1 MILPAKF
8 MRTALLTVAV
18 SAVCVVGASAASVGA
33 GTVNTDALRLREEAN
48 SSSTILAT
56 ASKGDVVVVLEEES
70 DGWYKV
76 DYKSVEGYMSAD
88 YLDVSTKA
96 DVTIGYGLVQTG
108 GSTLNVRSGPGTDY
122 DKVTSLSNGSVVTIV
137 GIDNGWYKVKTSG
150 GSVGYVSSDYMT
162 TCKDSAGSR
171 GDGTVVAASSS
182 LGQQV
187 VDYAKQFLCVPYVYG
202 GNGPN
207 SFDCSGFTTYV
218 YRHFGYTLN
227 RTATGQLSNGVSV
240 SKSELQPGDL
250 VFFKDGGSKPVSH
263 VGIYIG
269 GGQFIHASTS
279 TYEVRI
285 NDLTSGYY
293 NNVYVYARRIL

>member
-1 MILPAKF
+1 MA
-8 MRTALLTVAV
+8 
-18 SAVCVVGASAASVGA
+18 
-33 GTVNTDALRLREEAN
+33 
-48 SSSTILAT
+48 
-56 ASKGDVVVVLEEES
+56 
-70 DGWYKV
+70 
-76 DYKSVEGYMSAD
+76 
-88 YLDVSTKA
+88 
-96 DVTIGYGLVQTG
+96 
-108 GSTLNVRSGPGTDY
+108 
-122 DKVTSLSNGSVVTIV
+122 SLSSGAVVNIV
-137 GIDNGWYKVKTSG
+137 GIDNGWYKITTSG
-150 GSVGYVSSDYMT
+150 GVTGYVSSDYMV

-171 GDGTVVAASSS
+171 GDDTATTSSSSS
-182 LGQQV
+182 LGQQI
-187 VDYAKQFLCVPYVYG
+187 VDYAKQYLGTPYVYG

-207 SFDCSGFTTYV
+207 SFDCSGYTSYV